1 MEKVVSITERI
12 ESKKQKH
19 ELIRYHGKIAAI
31 KKVTQCSSCYLKCMM
46 CGQYL
51 DEGNYNPDNEIEN
64 EYVFCDNCDNEYKN
78 FLALCHGEGHD
89 QEPWHNREWKNMW
102 AAWLRYQKA
111 MKGFKSSPEFQDLME
126 ELNP

>member
-1 MEKVVSITERI
+1 
-12 ESKKQKH
+12 
-19 ELIRYHGKIAAI
+19 
-31 KKVTQCSSCYLKCMM
+31 M